1 MSPNPRCTRRAA
13 RKTIC
18 ERTGVRRQ
26 VAAGGV
32 TQHAQL
38 GEKNGGPCSTFNCDV
53 SLLILRGK
61 FSRENFAYRQIYRRD
76 QVVTRVQGLN
86 NRVAR

>member
-1 MSPNPRCTRRAA
+1 MSPNLRCTRRAA

-38 GEKNGGPCSTFNCDV
+38 GEKNGGPCRNRTYN
-53 SLLILRGK
+53 LLIKSQLLYQL
-61 FSRENFAYRQIYRRD
+61 S
-76 QVVTRVQGLN
+76 
-86 NRVAR
+86 